1 MGVRSYVRG
10 RKIQKL
16 EKERDERQNALIV
29 TSELEKLQESIKF
42 ADHLKDLDEMER
54 LVILEERIKKL
65 KAKGLK

>member
-16 EKERDERQNALIV
+16 EKERGERQNALIA
-29 TSELEKLQESIKF
+29 TREIEKLQESIKF
-42 ADHLKDLDEMER
+42 ADHLKDLDEVER

-65 KAKGLK
+65 KAKGLR

>member
-16 EKERDERQNALIV
+16 EKERDERQNALIA

-42 ADHLKDLDEMER
+42 EDHLKDLDEVER

-65 KAKGLK
+65 KAKGLR